1 VQLVVE
7 TKGDA
12 PSLSQEPPQSEM
24 DEECLTPEVLL
35 HIAFEVISQLGKAE
49 ESSCL
54 SLEELPS
61 TTFLSRK
68 LGHYG
73 WLLKSKTLL
82 HP

>member
-1 VQLVVE
+1 
-7 TKGDA
+7 
-12 PSLSQEPPQSEM
+12 
-24 DEECLTPEVLL
+24 
-35 HIAFEVISQLGKAE
+35 VISQLGKAE